1 VEASYRNATFIP
13 AGAGPDRSGG
23 IFGIFKVSVDP
34 LANRLLADLP
44 RPEFDLLRSHLTIGP
59 FTQGAVLAEVGDE
72 IDQIYFPV
80 SGMISLLTIL
90 KEGKAIETAT
100 IGRNGVFGASAAF
113 GLHKSKV
120 RAIVQIPM
128 IAVTIAASQLRRVAE
143 SSKALQQLCIN
154 YNESLLSQARVTAA
168 CNALHMIEARFCRW
182 LLQTSEVS
190 GTTTITLTQ
199 EFLAEMLGVRRTSVT
214 EVATKLQSAGLISYS
229 RGVINI
235 LDPPGLLER
244 SCECFETLQEHNAI

>member
-1 VEASYRNATFIP
+1 
-13 AGAGPDRSGG
+13 
-23 IFGIFKVSVDP
+23 VSIDL

-44 RPEFDLLRSHLTIGP
+44 RSDFDLLRSHLTIGP
-59 FTQGAVLAEVGDE
+59 FTQGTVLAEVGDE
-72 IDQIYFPV
+72 IDQVYFPLR
-80 SGMISLLTIL
+80 GMISLLTIL

-100 IGRNGVFGASAAF
+100 IGRDGVFGAAAAF
-113 GLHKSKV
+113 GLYYSRV
-120 RAIVQIPM
+120 RAIVQVPLT
-128 IAVTIAASQLRRVAE
+128 AVTIAAPHLRQAAE
-143 SSKALQQLCIN
+143 TSKVLQHLCIG
-154 YNESLLSQARVTAA
+154 YNEVLLSQARITAA

-190 GTTTITLTQ
+190 GSKTISLTQ

-235 LDPPGLLER
+235 LDPPGLRER
-244 SCECFETLQEHNAI
+244 SCECFETLQEQKAI